1 MDQELGALRGLAAVT
16 KPTHYAA
23 ATAGRPPSIDG
34 VRTKTLRL
42 IPDERGWLMEILRAD
57 EADLFSKFGQVYLS
71 ATYPGVVK
79 AWHYH
84 KHQVDNFACVAGMV
98 KLVLVDTR
106 KGSPSE
112 GAINE
117 FFLGA
122 QNPTLVQV
130 PNLVYHGWKC
140 ISTDVAL
147 VVNVPSEP
155 YRYEDPDEFRLE
167 PHGTLPYDWSRK
179 DG

>member
-1 MDQELGALRGLAAVT
+1 MSEPV
-16 KPTHYAA
+16 HYAQ
-23 ATAGRPPSIDG
+23 TTIKHPRIEG
-34 VRTKTLRL
+34 VKIKPLRQ
-42 IPDERGWLMEILRAD
+42 IPDERGWLMEILRVD
-57 EADLFSKFGQVYLS
+57 EADLFTKFGQVYIS

-84 KHQVDNFACVAGMV
+84 KAQVDNFVCIAGMV

-106 KGSPSE
+106 DDSSTK

-117 FFLGA
+117 FFVGT
-122 QNPTLVQV
+122 QNPQLVQV

-140 ISTDVAL
+140 ISPEMSM
-147 VVNVPSEP
+147 VVNVPNEP
-155 YRYEDPDEFRLE
+155 YHYTEPDEFRIE
-167 PHGTLPYDWSRK
+167 PHGTLPYDWTRQ

>member
-1 MDQELGALRGLAAVT
+1 MTQ
-16 KPTHYAA
+16 PTTYV
-23 ATAGRPPSIDG
+23 AGSPTRIDG
-34 VRTKTLRL
+34 VKVKDLRI
-42 IPDERGWLMEILRAD
+42 IPDERGWLLEVLRSD
-57 EADLFSKFGQVYLS
+57 DDLFQKFGQVYVS

-84 KHQVDNFACVAGMV
+84 EKQVDNFACVAGMV

-106 KGSPSE
+106 EGSPTH
-112 GAINE
+112 GTVNE
-117 FFLGA
+117 FYLGTHK
-122 QNPTLVQV
+122 PLLVQI
-130 PNLVYHGWKC
+130 PPRVYHGWKC
-140 ISTDVAL
+140 ISVEPSL

-155 YRYEDPDEFRLE
+155 YRYNSPDEYRLD

>member
-1 MDQELGALRGLAAVT
+1 MIN
-16 KPTHYAA
+16 PTHDAA
-23 ATAGRPPSIDG
+23 ATADKPPAIDG
-34 VRTKTLRL
+34 VKTKKLRL
-42 IPDERGWLMEILRAD
+42 IPDERGWLMEVLRSD
-57 EADLFSKFGQVYLS
+57 EADLFRKFGQVYVS

-84 KHQVDNFACVAGMV
+84 THQIDSFACITGTV
-98 KLVLVDTR
+98 KLVLIDTR
-106 KGSPSE
+106 KGSPTE
-112 GAINE
+112 GVINE
-117 FFLGA
+117 FFLGTL
-122 QNPTLVQV
+122 NPTLVQV

-140 ISTDVAL
+140 ISADTAL

-155 YRYEDPDEFRLE
+155 YHYDDPDEFRLE

>member
-1 MDQELGALRGLAAVT
+1 MSSSIKPATITRELI
-16 KPTHYAA
+16 
-23 ATAGRPPSIDG
+23 AG
-34 VRTKTLRL
+34 VKVKTLRV

-57 EADLFSKFGQVYLS
+57 DTDVFTRFGQVYVS

-84 KHQVDNFACVAGMV
+84 QRQVDNFACVAGMV

-106 KGSPSE
+106 EDSPTS
-112 GAINE
+112 GTINE
-117 FFLGA
+117 FFVGSR
-122 QNPTLVQV
+122 NPALIQV
-130 PNLVYHGWKC
+130 PNMVYHGWKC
-140 ISTDVAL
+140 ISVEPSL
-147 VVNVPSEP
+147 VVNVPDAP
-155 YRYEDPDEFRLE
+155 YSYTEPDEHRID